1 MRQRVLIAIAIAN
14 SPEMLIADEP
24 TTALDVTI
32 QKQILDLIDTLRR
45 ERNIGVLLISH
56 DLAVVAGRSDRVVVM
71 YGGRLVEALPS
82 RALVRGGSHPYTRG
96 LLESEPHI
104 DAPPR
109 VMLKTIPGEPPDIR
123 TRNKRGCPF
132 QPRCPN
138 AIEACVD
145 VMPPLV
151 PIDGDPD
158 TMSPAT
164 TRSAMPSPQP
174 LASEHRENHG
184 HRNPE
189 CLEPGRSGSRRCVH
203 AQRRPPG
210 R

>member
-1 MRQRVLIAIAIAN
+1 M
-14 SPEMLIADEP
+14 
-24 TTALDVTI
+24 
-32 QKQILDLIDTLRR
+32 
-45 ERNIGVLLISH
+45 
-56 DLAVVAGRSDRVVVM
+56 VM

-82 RALVRGGSHPYTRG
+82 RALVRGGRHPYTRG

-151 PIDGDPD
+151 PIDGDPGHD
-158 TMSPAT
+158 VACHNPVSDAK
-164 TRSAMPSPQP
+164 PSTV
-174 LASEHRENHG
+174 S
-184 HRNPE
+184 
-189 CLEPGRSGSRRCVH
+189 V
-203 AQRRPPG
+203 
-210 R
+210 